1 MNPLV
6 SFYHPSSFR
15 RNWRTSPGFTL
26 IELLVVIAIIAILIA
41 LLLPAVQQAREAAR
55 RTQCKNNLMQIGIA
69 MHNYDMAFEMLP
81 PGCVNPTGPI
91 RNVEEGYHMSWLV
104 QLLPVI
110 EQTSL
115 FGTIDFSAGAYS
127 ASNAALRTTRIP
139 TFICPSDATNL
150 PGAVNYAGCF
160 AGEDVAIDVDN
171 TGLLF
176 LNSSIG
182 YQKIRDGASNTIL
195 AGEKRVMNGLNDL
208 GWMSGTM
215 ATLRNTGVPLNAG
228 WDVGGPRNGP
238 RNGRQGGEVPLAPP
252 SNTATSGFGS
262 LHVGGAQFILADG
275 SVRFLSENIDLKI
288 YGFLGSREDMQPLE
302 EF

>member
-15 RNWRTSPGFTL
+15 RNWRKSPGFTL

-41 LLLPAVQQAREAAR
+41 LLLPAVQQTREAAR

-110 EQTSL
+110 EQTPL
-115 FGTIDFSAGAYS
+115 FGKVDFSAGAYS

-182 YQKIRDGASNTIL
+182 YQKIRDGASNTIAVL
-195 AGEKRVMNGLNDL
+195 ETRLDL
-208 GWMSGTM
+208 GPWARGGPS
-215 ATLRNTGVPLNAG
+215 TLRGFDPVDASLQGRNPSFGGHPGGMNAAMADGSIRFVQQNVDLLTVWRPLITAS
-228 WDVGGPRNGP
+228 
-238 RNGRQGGEVPLAPP
+238 GGEVIP
-252 SNTATSGFGS
+252 GF
-262 LHVGGAQFILADG
+262 
-275 SVRFLSENIDLKI
+275 
-288 YGFLGSREDMQPLE
+288 
-302 EF
+302 

>member
-1 MNPLV
+1 MNALASSNHPTGYGRKWRPL
-6 SFYHPSSFR
+6 
-15 RNWRTSPGFTL
+15 PGFTL

-69 MHNYDMAFEMLP
+69 MHNYDMAFETLP

-91 RNVEEGYHMSWLV
+91 RNMEEGYHMSWMV
-104 QLLPVI
+104 QLLPVL
-110 EQTSL
+110 EQASL
-115 FGTIDFSAGAYS
+115 FGKVDFTAGAYG
-127 ASNAALRTTRIP
+127 ASNAALRTVRIP

-150 PGAVNYAGCF
+150 PGMVNYAGCF
-160 AGEDVAIDVDN
+160 SGEDVAIDVDN
-171 TGLLF
+171 SGLLF

-195 AGEKRVMNGLNDL
+195 AGEKRVMNGLSDL
-208 GWMSGTM
+208 GWMSGSM
-215 ATLRNTGVPLNAG
+215 ATLRNTGVSLNAG
-228 WDVGGPRNGP
+228 WDVGGFER
-238 RNGRQGGEVPLAPP
+238 RDRGREVPLPPP

-262 LHVGGAQFILADG
+262 LHVGGAQFLLADG
-275 SVRFLSENIDLKI
+275 AVRFMSENIDAQI
-288 YGFLGSREDMQPLE
+288 YAFLGSREDLQPVG